1 MSSSYNLDKFSQ
13 RTLNIIASVI
23 CRQDV
28 NVVLSS
34 RLKEVAT
41 VVMEGRTLFLD
52 PMFCTLYDLLLLSQ
66 LLKYRSQVSKRYRRN
81 TLEDEV
87 LREWL
92 RESQGK
98 LKKIFPKLSSV
109 SGIFNTD
116 FCSDSSLPKVDWKEV
131 KLNKL
136 EKDSFKINS
145 SGELSS
151 IDVPDV
157 SITGGETDFKVL
169 LESIENGQIPMKDYP
184 EFPYM
189 PVVTI
194 PINVMVKKALPQYWE
209 KTIEK
214 YSHLQ
219 ETVDSIKKCMT
230 ETMKGTLELNVFANH
245 KRSGVKIDSK
255 RLYQVPL
262 AHKTGIPPAIF
273 QKDKRQINTNY
284 KPSDHLGIIVIDL
297 NEWIEEKRLRANCKH
312 FLSFVR
318 VFEELEMDFM
328 VASFRDFRIKLGNG
342 RDVYVH
348 IPIILK
354 KHNEVMDSMIWSRL
368 DHAWGNE
375 AEAVGQ
381 VASYQ
386 PLHLLTI
393 ESYLEEN
400 IQDEGYKFVNFIY
413 LSQNTLGG
421 EYCQDHIYA
430 KTTKV
435 VEKVYERMSEEL
447 KWSSSVFV
455 PWQLKEHGGKD
466 IFA

>member
-1 MSSSYNLDKFSQ
+1 MSSSYSLDKFSQ

-23 CRQDV
+23 CKQDV
-28 NVVLSS
+28 NVVLSN
-34 RLKEVAT
+34 RLEDTTT
-41 VVMEGRTLFLD
+41 VVMEGRTLFLN

-66 LLKYRSQVSKRYRRN
+66 LLKYRPQVSRRYRKN

-98 LKKIFPKLSSV
+98 LKKVFPKLSRV
-109 SGIFNTD
+109 PGIFNTR
-116 FCSDSSLPKVDWKEV
+116 FCSGDALPKVDWKEV
-131 KLNKL
+131 QLNKL
-136 EKDSFKINS
+136 DKDSFKINS
-145 SGELSS
+145 SGEISGM
-151 IDVPDV
+151 DVPGV
-157 SITGGETDFKVL
+157 SIAGGETDFQVL
-169 LESIENGQIPMKDYP
+169 IESIENGQLPLKNYS

-230 ETMKGTLELNVFANH
+230 ETMKGTLDLNVFANH

-255 RLYQVPL
+255 RLYQVAL
-262 AHKTGIPPAIF
+262 ARKTGIPPAIF
-273 QKDKRQINTNY
+273 QKDKRQINTSY
-284 KPSDHLGIIVIDL
+284 KPSDHLGLIVIDL
-297 NEWIEEKRLRANCKH
+297 NEWTEEKRLRANYKH

-328 VASFRDFRIKLGNG
+328 VASFRDFRVKLRDG

-348 IPIILK
+348 LPIILK
-354 KHNEVMDSMIWSRL
+354 KHNEEMDSMVWSRL
-368 DHAWGNE
+368 DHAWGND
-375 AEAVGQ
+375 AKAVGQ
-381 VASYQ
+381 TASYQ
-386 PLHLLTI
+386 PLHFLTI
-393 ESYLEEN
+393 ENYLNEN
-400 IQDEGYKFVNFIY
+400 IKDEGYKFVNFIY

-421 EYCQDHIYA
+421 EYCQEHIHA
-430 KTTKV
+430 ETTKV
-435 VEKVYERMSEEL
+435 IEKLYERMSKEL

-455 PWQLKEHGGKD
+455 PSQLKEHGGKD